1 MVGVV
6 PANVDGETMTNR
18 NALEIERS
26 YEKLIE
32 QFRKWAETRSDIRAA
47 FVLGSKARVNHPSDD
62 WSDVDILVITTDL
75 GSACSY
81 LSKSDWISNFG
92 KPLLTFIDTST
103 ASNDKYRVVLYEGM
117 IDVDFVPIPYED
129 MRKAVDRFDQTIKA
143 GTDQDALAWIWNVYG
158 RGVRVLIDKDG
169 LAATVSAV
177 ATSAKKPS
185 PRQPTQDEF
194 LEVVYDFF
202 YHAVY
207 TAKHLRRDEL
217 WWTLTHCYQPLQRPL
232 LRMIEWHALAEHGWN
247 HDVWYLGH
255 FLEEWATPKT
265 VKGLRETFAQYDEEN
280 VKRALLAAIELFQS
294 LALETATKLSY
305 PYPKDMDKNVT
316 EWIRTCVS
324 EISTR
329 RQ

>member
-1 MVGVV
+1 MINKSTSEVKKSY
-6 PANVDGETMTNR
+6 EE
-18 NALEIERS
+18 LIER
-26 YEKLIE
+26 
-32 QFRKWAETRSDIRAA
+32 FCKWAETRSDIRAA
-47 FVLGSKARVNHPSDD
+47 WILGSKARVNHSADE
-62 WSDVDILVITTDL
+62 WSDIDIVFVTTDPYEN
-75 GSACSY
+75 Y
-81 LSKSDWISNFG
+81 LSKFDWINNFG

-103 ASNDKYRVVLYEGM
+103 ASNDKMRVVLYEGM
-117 IDVDFVPIPYED
+117 IDVDFVPLNYED
-129 MRKAVDRFDQTIKA
+129 MRKEIIRLDQTIKA

-169 LAATVSAV
+169 LAATISAV
-177 ATSAKKPS
+177 ATSAKKPT
-185 PRQPTQDEF
+185 PHRPTQDEF

-202 YHAVY
+202 YHAVH
-207 TAKHLRRDEL
+207 TAKHLRRGEL

-232 LRMIEWHALAEHGWN
+232 LRMIEWHALAEHGWD

-265 VKGLRETFAQYDEEN
+265 VKGLRKTFAQYDKEN

-294 LALETATKLSY
+294 LALETASKLSY
-305 PYPKDMDKNVT
+305 PYPEETDKNVT

-324 EISTR
+324 EASSK